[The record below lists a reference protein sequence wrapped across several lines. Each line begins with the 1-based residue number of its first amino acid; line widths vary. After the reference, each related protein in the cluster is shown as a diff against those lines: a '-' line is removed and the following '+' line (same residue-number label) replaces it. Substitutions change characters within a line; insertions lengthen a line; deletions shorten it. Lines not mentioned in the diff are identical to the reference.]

1 MIIVCLLQV
10 EVTKIRR
17 VRKYFFHP
25 FSTGVYYRAEIDAI
39 DTIND
44 FNQQFSLML
53 LEYIR
58 WEDPRLA
65 FQDIDSRKLPS
76 LKKAH
81 IEYGID
87 MTSAAGVIWKPDFL
101 YVDQVDEETYQE

>member
-1 MIIVCLLQV
+1 
-10 EVTKIRR
+10 
-17 VRKYFFHP
+17 
-25 FSTGVYYRAEIDAI
+25 
-39 DTIND
+39 
-44 FNQQFSLML
+44 ML

-65 FQDIDSRKLPS
+65 FSKINPKELPS

-81 IEYGID
+81 TEYGID

-101 YVDQVDEETYQE
+101 YVD